1 MMSSTTIKISRRT
14 KSGLEKQKTHPGDT
28 YESVISR
35 LLEYA
40 SQDDSLSDKAIKN
53 MEQGIA
59 DIRAGRVHSS
69 AQVKKRL
76 GLK

>member
-1 MMSSTTIKISRRT
+1 MSSTTIKISRKT

-35 LLEYA
+35 LLDYV
-40 SQDDSLSDKAIKN
+40 SQDDHLSKQDIKN

-59 DIRAGRVHSS
+59 DIKAGRVYTS

>member
-1 MMSSTTIKISRRT
+1 MNSTTIKISHKT

-28 YESVISR
+28 YENVISR
-35 LLEYA
+35 LLDYV
-40 SQDDSLSDKAIKN
+40 SQDDVLSPQNIKD

-59 DIRAGRVHSS
+59 DIKAGRIYTS

-76 GLK
+76 GL

>member
-1 MMSSTTIKISRRT
+1 MNSTTIKISRKT
-14 KSGLEKQKTHPGDT
+14 KSGLEKQKTHLGDT
-28 YESVISR
+28 YEAVISR
-35 LLEYA
+35 LLDYI
-40 SQDDSLSDKAIKN
+40 SQDDNLSIQTIKD

-59 DIRAGRVHSS
+59 DIKAGRVYTS

>member
-1 MMSSTTIKISRRT
+1 MSSTTIKISRRT

-35 LLEYA
+35 MLDYV
-40 SQDDSLSDKAIKN
+40 SQDDNLNAQAIKD

-59 DIRAGRVHSS
+59 DIKAGRVYTS